1 MRFFIGVIDVSTGTA
16 DAGEMAA
23 IDAFNASLRDAGH
36 WVMAAGLA
44 APAQSTV
51 IDARGAEPVIRSGP
65 VADTADY
72 VAGFWIIEATDRD
85 AALALATEGSR
96 ACNRR
101 VELRPFL

>member
-16 DAGEMAA
+16 DAGEAAA

-44 APAQSTV
+44 APADSTV
-51 IDARGAEPVIRSGP
+51 IDARGAEPSIHRGP
-65 VADTADY
+65 VVEATDY
-72 VAGFWIIEATDRD
+72 VAGFWIIEADDED
-85 AALALATEGSR
+85 AALALATQGSR